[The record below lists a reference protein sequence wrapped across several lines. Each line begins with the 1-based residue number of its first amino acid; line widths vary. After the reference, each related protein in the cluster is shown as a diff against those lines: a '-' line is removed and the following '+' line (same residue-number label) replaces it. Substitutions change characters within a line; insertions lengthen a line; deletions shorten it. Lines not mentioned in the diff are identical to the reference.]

1 MSEETFIPFELHKR
15 NPEKYASCMGIK
27 LMGAQREIQRLSG
40 KLAIL
45 KSALTSAVEEI
56 RKTSELRQTGWF
68 VMLKKEGNGWLC
80 VGCMNPDI
88 HQDDE
93 SVDWDLIIPIP
104 DPSTVPEFCG
114 H

>member
-1 MSEETFIPFELHKR
+1 MSQETFIPFELHKR
-15 NPEKYASCMGIK
+15 SPEEYASYMAIK

-40 KLAIL
+40 RLAVL
-45 KSALTSAVEEI
+45 KSDLTSAVEDI
-56 RKTSELRQTGWF
+56 RETSEMRQTGWF
-68 VMLKKEGNGWLC
+68 VMLKKEANGWVC

-88 HQDDE
+88 HQDYE
-93 SVDWDLIIPIP
+93 KEEWDLIIPIP